1 MGSASLYFDTW
12 TLAWQEFWERLA
24 PRCSHLDCW
33 RTQTFWRRFRGKPRA
48 ILLQGS
54 RYCLEHCLE
63 RALADLLW
71 CIRSAP
77 RSVVAAHRV
86 PLGLLLLSRQQ
97 LTADQLRTALAAQRT
112 AGHGRIGEW
121 VQTLGFASEQ
131 QVTAAL
137 AKQWS
142 CPLLRMNSFSP
153 KLQTADGSRVPQIPR
168 TVLEAFLMIPVDY
181 VSATATLHLA
191 FGDGI
196 DYSVLYAVEQM
207 SGCRTVPCMAVPSL
221 VRQSLQSLPGR
232 RDENEVVFDQAVD
245 AAEFARIVRSYCVR
259 LAASQVTLVACGPHL
274 WVRLFRPPRPPLDL
288 MLRSLQEAPT
298 TLLAPNSSHSPLF

>member
-1 MGSASLYFDTW
+1 MGSASLDFDTW
-12 TLAWQEFWERLA
+12 TFAWREFWERLA
-24 PRCSHLDCW
+24 PHCSHLDCW
-33 RTQTFWRRFRGKPRA
+33 RTQTFWRRFRGKPHA

-63 RALADLLW
+63 RALTDLLQ
-71 CIRSAP
+71 RVGSA
-77 RSVVAAHRV
+77 SKSLAAAHRV

-153 KLQTADGSRVPQIPR
+153 KLQITDGSRVPQIPR

-181 VSATATLHLA
+181 VSATGTLHVA

-196 DYSVLYAVEQM
+196 DYSVLYAIEQM
-207 SGCRTVPCMAVPSL
+207 AGCRTIPCMAVPSL

-245 AAEFARIVRSYCVR
+245 APEFARIVRSYCVR
-259 LAASQVTLVACGPHL
+259 LAASQVNLVACGPHL
-274 WVRLFRPPRPPLDL
+274 WVRLFRPLRPPIDL
-288 MLRSLQEAPT
+288 MLRSLQEAPGA
-298 TLLAPNSSHSPLF
+298 LLAHNSSHSPLF

>member
-1 MGSASLYFDTW
+1 MGGAILYFDTW
-12 TLAWQEFWERLA
+12 TLAWHEFWARLA

-33 RTQTFWRRFRGKPRA
+33 RTQTFWRRFRGKRRA

-54 RYCLEHCLE
+54 RYCVERCLE
-63 RALADLLW
+63 RALTDLLG
-71 CIRSAP
+71 RVRTVSNGAVAP
-77 RSVVAAHRV
+77 HRI

-97 LTADQLRTALAAQRT
+97 LTAEQLRAALAAQRS
-112 AGHGRIGEW
+112 AGHGRIGDW

-137 AKQWS
+137 ARQWS
-142 CPLLRMNSFSP
+142 CPLWRMNSLDSP
-153 KLQTADGSRVPQIPR
+153 ILMSDPSRAPQIPR

-196 DYSVLYAVEQM
+196 DYSVLYAIERM
-207 SGCRTVPCMAVPSL
+207 AGCRTVACMAVPSL
-221 VRQSLQSLPGR
+221 VRQSLQSLPRR

-259 LAASQVTLVACGPHL
+259 LGASQVSLVACGPHL
-274 WVRLFRPPRPPLDL
+274 WVRLFRPSRPPLDL
-288 MLRSLQEAPT
+288 MLRSPQEAST
-298 TLLAPNSSHSPLF
+298 ALLSLGPQ